1 MLVGSFMYHVFQW
14 FKEVRI
20 SLEVT
25 FVKAELSARLVVV
38 DLLAS
43 SSIHMVQKRSEICFV
58 KVIF

>member
-1 MLVGSFMYHVFQW
+1 MYHVFQW

-20 SLEVT
+20 GLEVT

-43 SSIHMVQKRSEICFV
+43 SSIHMGQKRSEICFV

>member
-1 MLVGSFMYHVFQW
+1 MYHVFQW

-20 SLEVT
+20 GLEVT